1 MRLPRRG
8 LWAVAGLAI
17 FVVAAGAGFTVAA
30 RITPDLL
37 RVELQDRL
45 EAVLG
50 SPVRVQSVGL
60 SLGLRLRVSVIGRGV
75 EAFPGPGGPA
85 LHVDR
90 AVAELRPF
98 AHLTGQRRMGRL
110 ALEGAD
116 IRLGRDA
123 KGRWTPEALAVLL
136 DAEPDAAEPDS
147 PRHPDEILSPLI
159 VLEASARSLLESA
172 LPADQVELHD
182 GRIAWPGGAWEGI
195 DVEIHRRAL
204 IGDTHLRLF
213 ARLSDGRAERGSLEI
228 DGLRSRDGSI
238 HLAAA
243 ATELDLAAAA
253 ATPFAAPGTPAR
265 LTGRLS
271 GAAIFDA
278 PSPGSARLELDLV
291 GRDVATTA
299 DGSTP
304 ELDLLVAD
312 RIELGGTLEIDPQ
325 TVRLR
330 GGRLHNDRLKLHLD
344 GLVARPLQSSSQGEF
359 SLGLD
364 EIQLEDVRSL
374 IAWLPKVELGEAEA
388 LLANLDAGHL
398 RKLEVGGAAPLAEW
412 QDFLAGRAPR
422 VPRNF
427 VLRSELADIRL
438 LTGEDRIEDL
448 GGSLAWTGDLLE
460 VRGLHAI
467 LGGRALPVLDL
478 DVDGISSFFGT
489 DPERRRLTV
498 SAPPLAGLGAFW
510 KDLQPN
516 DRDEEPEPMRVALGA
531 AIERLEHP
539 MFLWPIEGLA
549 AYLTPLEHGVRV
561 EARDGTWGGVPI
573 ELTADWLFEP
583 EERVVAHVVAGT
595 SWSAAPEPIQD
606 GAPAGETAAPP
617 RSWAR
622 GRLSIG
628 AIDGTRWKQRGATAR
643 FEATGER
650 VRLSDV
656 VVDLVPHGRGVANAL
671 IDLSHA
677 EAAPFELSFEI
688 QDGDFPTL
696 GAAIRLPTD
705 LATGHVDVAGSV
717 EGSFDPTAPHGAALD
732 GLIEVDARDGTL
744 RKKVP
749 AAMRAALSDAIL
761 APISKL
767 ERIRYERM
775 HAMLELGGGRVAT
788 DALSVDGPDA
798 RAFASG
804 DVTIGEKPHLMD
816 VQLVL
821 FLFRNVDRVLDKI
834 PIVNF
839 LLLGPNRNLLAAHYQ
854 ISGTFE
860 DPSAELIPLQ
870 SFTRGPGTLVFEGLP
885 SVVERGLQALGGLV
899 GRDRVAGPEPAP
911 LPEAEATL
919 PRES

>member
-1 MRLPRRG
+1 MSLPRRG
-8 LWAVAGLAI
+8 LWALAGLAV

-50 SPVRVQSVGL
+50 SPVRVRSVGL
-60 SLGLRLRVSVIGRGV
+60 SLGLRVRVIGHDV

-85 LHVDR
+85 LRVER

-116 IRLGRDA
+116 LKLGRDA
-123 KGRWTPEALAVLL
+123 EGRWTPSALAALL
-136 DAEPDAAEPDS
+136 EAEPHPTEVAS

-159 VLEASARSLLESA
+159 VLEASARRLLESA
-172 LPADQVELHD
+172 LPADQVELD
-182 GRIAWPGGAWEGI
+182 AGRIAWPGGAWEGI
-195 DVEIHRRAL
+195 HVEIHRRAL
-204 IGDTHLRLF
+204 VGDTQLRLH
-213 ARLSDGRAERGSLEI
+213 ARLSDGRAERGTLEI
-228 DGLRSRDGSI
+228 DGLRARDGAI

-243 ATELDLAAAA
+243 ATELDLSAAA
-253 ATPFAAPGTPAR
+253 ATPFAASGTAGG

-278 PSPGSARLELDLV
+278 PSPGEARLELDLV
-291 GRDVATTA
+291 GRNVETTA
-299 DGSTP
+299 SGSTP
-304 ELDLLVAD
+304 ELDLLAAE
-312 RIELGGTLEIDPQ
+312 RIELAGTLEIDPQ

-330 GGRLHNDRLKLHLD
+330 GGRLHNDRLKLRLD
-344 GLVARPLQSSSQGEF
+344 GLVGRPLQSTSLGEL

-364 EIQLEDVRSL
+364 EIRLEDVRRL

-388 LLANLDAGHL
+388 LLANLDAGQL
-398 RKLEVGGAAPLAEW
+398 RGLELGGAAPLAEW
-412 QDFLAGRAPR
+412 QDFLAGRSPR
-422 VPRNF
+422 VPRDF
-427 VLRSELADIRL
+427 VLRSELSDVRL
-438 LTGEDRIEDL
+438 LSGEDRIEDL
-448 GGSLAWTGDLLE
+448 GGSLSWTGDRLE

-478 DVDGISSFFGT
+478 EVDGISSFFGT
-489 DPERRRLTV
+489 DPARRRLAV

-510 KDLQPN
+510 KDLQP
-516 DRDEEPEPMRVALGA
+516 EEPEEDPEPMRVALGA
-531 AIERLEHP
+531 DIERLEHP

-549 AYLTPLEHGVRV
+549 AYLTPLEHGVRI

-595 SWSAAPEPIQD
+595 SSSAAPAPIGAD
-606 GAPAGETAAPP
+606 ARADETTAPA

-628 AIDGTRWKQRGATAR
+628 AIDRNRWKQRGATAR
-643 FEATGER
+643 FEATGDR
-650 VRLSDV
+650 LRLSDV

-671 IDLSHA
+671 IDLSHP

-696 GAAIRLPTD
+696 GAAIRLPAD

-767 ERIRYERM
+767 ARIRYERM
-775 HAMLELGGGRVAT
+775 RAMLELGGGRVAT

-804 DVTIGEKPHLMD
+804 GVTIGEKPHLMD

-870 SFTRGPGTLVFEGLP
+870 SFTRGPGTLVFERLP
-885 SVVERGLQALGGLV
+885 SIVERGLEALGGLV

-911 LPEAEATL
+911 LPEAEATP